1 MTEFLPLFDRLM
13 VDGQALMWAGFL
25 VFVRVG
31 AVMALLPGFG
41 EQSVP
46 ARVRIVLALAFTA
59 IVAPAAAMPDGPPAV
74 RAVLSEAAVG
84 LLLGSGFRMFVMA
97 LQTAGAIAAQATSLS
112 QIFGGVGAD
121 PQPAIGNL
129 LVISGLAVAVSMG
142 LHIRVAEALILS
154 YDLLPPGQIPSGAD
168 VAQWGLAQIT
178 RAFALAFSL
187 AAPFMIASLIYNAAL
202 GVINRA
208 MPQLMVALVGA
219 PALTAGG
226 LVLLALIAPVLLA
239 VWAEAMAGFMD
250 APFSVP
256 R

>member
-13 VDGQALMWAGFL
+13 AEGQAMFWAGFL

-31 AVMALLPGFG
+31 GVMALLPGFG

-46 ARVRIVLALAFTA
+46 ARVRIVLTLAFTA
-59 IVAPAAAMPDGPPAV
+59 IVAPAATMPDGPPAV
-74 RAVLSEAAVG
+74 PTLLSEAGVG
-84 LLLGSGFRMFVMA
+84 LLLGSGFRMFVIA

-129 LVISGLAVAVSMG
+129 LVVAGLAVAVTLG
-142 LHIRVAEALILS
+142 LHVRVAEGLILS
-154 YDLLPPGQIPSGAD
+154 YAVIPPGQLPSGSD
-168 VAQWGLAQIT
+168 VAQWGLAQVT
-178 RAFALAFSL
+178 RAFSLAFSL

-202 GVINRA
+202 GIINRA
-208 MPQLMVALVGA
+208 MPQLMVAFVGA

-226 LVLLALIAPVLLA
+226 LVLLAVVSPVLLA
-239 VWAEAMAGFMD
+239 AWADAFGGFMHT
-250 APFSVP
+250 PFVVP